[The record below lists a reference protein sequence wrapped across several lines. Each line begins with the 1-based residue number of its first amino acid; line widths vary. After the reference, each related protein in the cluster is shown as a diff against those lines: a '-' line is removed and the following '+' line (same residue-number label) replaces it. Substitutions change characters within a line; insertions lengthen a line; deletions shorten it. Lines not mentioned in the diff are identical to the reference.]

1 MRPRM
6 RRGMPTVRGG
16 ETEEDVSHEALVDEL
31 RCEERDDRQRDIRLL
46 DLAEVEA
53 DRSVGN
59 HHRQQLSVD
68 VRLRFF
74 RLGGAGRQGVTNRVG
89 RADDPT
95 RQDTAVGSPVGR
107 IEDPT
112 HVEVGIAGE
121 DALVMPWVEFLVGL
135 ALILGVW
142 RREAAALTGLL
153 ILVFIAAIHS
163 AGKSR
168 EALLTEVRWV
178 LVRDAAILLM
188 GAQVLTATRKPTSP
202 PLR

>member
-1 MRPRM
+1 
-6 RRGMPTVRGG
+6 
-16 ETEEDVSHEALVDEL
+16 
-31 RCEERDDRQRDIRLL
+31 
-46 DLAEVEA
+46 
-53 DRSVGN
+53 
-59 HHRQQLSVD
+59 
-68 VRLRFF
+68 
-74 RLGGAGRQGVTNRVG
+74 
-89 RADDPT
+89 
-95 RQDTAVGSPVGR
+95 
-107 IEDPT
+107 
-112 HVEVGIAGE
+112 
-121 DALVMPWVEFLVGL
+121 MPWVEFLVGL